1 MPNEMKRSHSLL
13 IEKDDF
19 ILLYPDLAVAIG
31 LNEAIVLQRIQFW
44 LNDSDDRK
52 LINGHRWVYN
62 TIEQWQKQFPFW
74 SVDTIA
80 RTLKSLRDQG
90 LLIAE
95 QLHEH
100 KAVRTLFY
108 RINRERVDQLARWS
122 DDDSEAMP
130 AECQDQAGSDTKA
143 DEPAGI
149 LPAWKDAECSAPC
162 PQNAS
167 FSIKAKNSTKNNQR
181 THPKSDSE
189 TPKKGR
195 PVKQSDNEAFNIFW
209 AVYPRKDAKTQ
220 ARTAFEKKIKTP
232 EMAEQVIEAVKQRRG
247 IWSTDLKFIP
257 LASTWLNNE
266 RWNEEA
272 KTPTPIPRAP
282 SRAPMSS
289 ADAQR
294 MIDTGDLNGFEL
306 A

>member
-1 MPNEMKRSHSLL
+1 
-13 IEKDDF
+13 
-19 ILLYPDLAVAIG
+19 VG
-31 LNEAIVLQRIQFW
+31 
-44 LNDSDDRK
+44 
-52 LINGHRWVYN
+52 
-62 TIEQWQKQFPFW
+62 
-74 SVDTIA
+74 
-80 RTLKSLRDQG
+80 
-90 LLIAE
+90 
-95 QLHEH
+95 
-100 KAVRTLFY
+100 
-108 RINRERVDQLARWS
+108 WS
-122 DDDSEAMP
+122 DDDSEFIP
-130 AECQDQAGSDTKA
+130 AECQDQADSDTKA

-149 LPAWKDAECSAPC
+149 LPARKDAECGAPC

-195 PVKQSDNEAFNIFW
+195 PVKQSDNEAFNSFW

-220 ARTAFEKKIKTP
+220 ARTAFEKKIKTA

-257 LASTWLNNE
+257 LASTWLTNE

-282 SRAPMSS
+282 SRSFGPMTPEDAARQAAL
-289 ADAQR
+289 ADE
-294 MIDTGDLNGFEL
+294 DGFVDF
-306 A
+306 